1 MGKFFDHPVKNK
13 LRTYD
18 SIQKVP
24 TEEMITQS
32 FAGL

>member
-1 MGKFFDHPVKNK
+1 MGKVFDHPVKNK
-13 LRTYD
+13 LRIYD
-18 SIQKVP
+18 RIRKVP